1 MLPLTVYL
9 GKFFGMSCLLLCAV
23 LLARPRAAL
32 DAIDSMMESPG
43 LLLVTGIMTMGA
55 GVATVLGHNVWS
67 GGALPVVVTV
77 LGWLTLIKGI
87 ALMAT
92 PPATLNSVYHALHY
106 PQRLRL
112 VMVPALLLSAWLT
125 WIAFQA

>member
-1 MLPLTVYL
+1 MPPLTIYL
-9 GKFFGMSCLLLCAV
+9 GKFFGLSCLVLSAV
-23 LLARPRAAL
+23 LLARPRTAL
-32 DAIDSMMESPG
+32 NAINSMMESPG

-55 GVATVLGHNVWS
+55 GVATVVGHNRWS
-67 GGALPVVVTV
+67 GGALPVAVTV
-77 LGWLTLIKGI
+77 LGWATLIKGI

-92 PPATLNSVYHALHY
+92 PPARLNAVYHALHY